1 MPALE
6 AALSALDTLK
16 PADITVVKSMTNPP
30 GAVKLVMESIC
41 VMKGIKP
48 ERKPDAGGSGERKR
62 DIYSTFL
69 NMKKGRDSDLFKIY
83 KLSCF

>member
-6 AALSALDTLK
+6 AALAALDTLK
-16 PADITVVKSMTNPP
+16 PADITVLKTMQNPP

-48 ERKPDAGGSGERKR
+48 ERKQDPGGSGMRMW
-62 DIYSTFL
+62 DICGEIYHTLYS
-69 NMKKGRDSDLFKIY
+69 
-83 KLSCF
+83 